1 MRTVYLFLLLVLS
14 APGVRAAQT
23 FDVYF
28 VDVEGGQA
36 TLFVSP
42 TGESMLVDT
51 GWPDANGRDA
61 NRIAEVA
68 KLAGVKKID
77 YVVITHYHMDHVGG
91 VPQLVDR
98 IPVGTFIDHGESV
111 EHGKDA
117 DQLVAAYHTALAKAS
132 GHLVAK
138 PGDDIPI
145 TGIRVHVLT
154 AAGQEIS
161 APLPGA
167 GQSNPLCATTPH
179 HEVDTSENAQS
190 IGMLITYGK
199 FRMVDLGDL
208 TWNKELQLV
217 CPSNKIGTI
226 NFYLTT
232 HHGMNLSGSAAIVHA
247 LHPQVA
253 VMNNGARKG
262 GSPEAWQA
270 VHTSPDLEGFW
281 QLHYAEGGGKANNV
295 PDEFIANLKETP
307 HAHYIKLSVQEDGD
321 FTVTNSRNGLANTY
335 HAR

>member
-1 MRTVYLFLLLVLS
+1 MRTAYLFLVLALT
-14 APGVRAAQT
+14 APFACATQT

-36 TLFVSP
+36 TLFVAPS
-42 TGESMLVDT
+42 GESMLVDA
-51 GWPDANGRDA
+51 GWPDAHGRDA
-61 NRIAEVA
+61 DRIAEVA

-91 VPQLVDR
+91 VPQLLDK

-117 DQLVAAYHTALAKAS
+117 DPLLAAYQTALGKAS
-132 GHLVAK
+132 GHVIAK

-145 TGIRVHVLT
+145 KGLSVHVLT
-154 AAGQEIS
+154 AAGQEIA

-167 GQSNPLCATTPH
+167 GQTNPLCATTPG
-179 HEVDTSENAQS
+179 HEIDTSENAQS

-199 FRMVDLGDL
+199 FRMVNLGDL

-217 CPSNKIGTI
+217 CPSNKVGTVDL
-226 NFYLTT
+226 YLTT

-253 VMNNGARKG
+253 IMNNGARKG

-270 VHTSPDLEGFW
+270 VHTSPRLEDLW
-281 QLHYAEGGGKANNV
+281 QLHYVEAGGKTNNA
-295 PDEFIANLKETP
+295 PGDFIANLKETP
-307 HAHYIKLSVQEDGD
+307 HANYLKLSVQDSGE
-321 FTVTNSRNGLANTY
+321 FTVTNSRNGLSRTY
-335 HAR
+335 HAQ